1 MKLKLITPSLF
12 VIATLGSSN
21 AALITLNNGAGAT
34 ASGIQ
39 TTTGTTFR
47 SGTGVGTAA
56 GELFPTGGG
65 TSAGPGV
72 VALGFFTTD
81 SLSTVSSPASLI
93 SLFVQFGNAG
103 VFSAHSATGNR
114 SVFSSAQNV
123 TVGGTQFAD
132 KFIYLFAGN
141 GTTFANST
149 QFLVVKHDTVTFG
162 SVSDATPTP
171 TSFTLRPDVSTTLF
185 GSEGAIVQTANTDG
199 SATVGWTMAVP
210 VPEPSAALLGLL
222 GIAGLIRRRR

>member
-1 MKLKLITPSLF
+1 MKLKQITAGLF
-12 VIATLGSSN
+12 VVATLGSSH
-21 AALITLNNGAGAT
+21 AALITLNNGAGNT
-34 ASGIQ
+34 ASGIR
-39 TTTGTTFR
+39 TTTGGTFR
-47 SGTGVGTAA
+47 SGTTAGDA
-56 GELFPTGGG
+56 FTTGGG

-72 VALGFFTTD
+72 VAIGFFTTD
-81 SLSTVSSPASLI
+81 SLSTVNSPASLI

-103 VFSAHSATGNR
+103 TFAAAGATGSR

-149 QFLVVKHDTVTFG
+149 EFLVVKHDTVTFG
-162 SVSDATPTP
+162 SVSDANPAPTA
-171 TSFTLRPDVSTTLF
+171 FTLRPDVSTALF

-199 SATVGWTMAVP
+199 SATVGWTMAAP

>member
-1 MKLKLITPSLF
+1 MKLKLITASLF
-12 VIATLGSSN
+12 VVATLGSSN

-47 SGTGVGTAA
+47 SGTAVGDAFA
-56 GELFPTGGG
+56 TGGG

-72 VALGFFTTD
+72 VAFGFFTTD
-81 SLSTVSSPASLI
+81 SLSAISSPANLV

-103 VFSAHSATGNR
+103 TFAAASATGNR
-114 SVFSSAQNV
+114 SVFSSAQNQ

-132 KFIYLFAGN
+132 KFVYLFVGN
-141 GTTFANST
+141 GSTFANST
-149 QFLVVKHDTVTFG
+149 EFLVVKHGTLTFG

-171 TSFTLRPDVSTTLF
+171 TLFTIRPDNSSALF

-199 SATVGWTMAVP
+199 SLTPGWTMAVP